1 MCGRQNCNR
10 RVDDGYRYLHVPQQV
25 LALHNR
31 ASTPRR
37 VHFLCKFYNHLGPMN
52 YSLLTWVLWFWQL
65 IGLIVLDMTQKVIAG
80 FFIIILAC
88 NYLNFLGFYK
98 ILDTLPGL
106 PGKKL

>member
-1 MCGRQNCNR
+1 M
-10 RVDDGYRYLHVPQQV
+10 P
-25 LALHNR
+25 
-31 ASTPRR
+31 
-37 VHFLCKFYNHLGPMN
+37 
-52 YSLLTWVLWFWQL
+52 LLLVAYIFCL
-65 IGLIVLDMTQKVIAG
+65 IGLIVLDMTQKIIAG